1 MRRRRTNA
9 YGFAMIEA
17 VLASAIV
24 GGLVVAA
31 ISLVGS
37 AARKK
42 AFVADTARAR
52 VLCRTLAEEICSRP
66 VGGSG
71 IVRVTINPR
80 DPADQTNGTVSGRE
94 AFTTID
100 QYDNWSSSPPKDE
113 GGTVITG
120 LSGWRREVDVKTVS
134 WILPDVSSVIETGM
148 RRVTVRVLRG
158 QKELARTTFLR
169 SADWEGIQP

>member
-42 AFVADTARAR
+42 AFVAGTARAR
-52 VLCRTLAEEICSRP
+52 VLCRTMAEEICSRP
-66 VGGSG
+66 VGGSAVVG
-71 IVRVTINPR
+71 VTINPR

-113 GGTVITG
+113 GGTIIPGLTG
-120 LSGWRREVDVKTVS
+120 WTREVKVVNVS
-134 WILPDVSSVIETGM
+134 WLAPDVVVGSETGF